1 MQCSAVQCDCQK
13 EGTAAQGFTTS
24 TFSVGESV
32 VPSLLRLFCLH
43 PQSFFHIPQRA
54 RRGRRPRVGGRARN
68 DRKESYSPF
77 LLCRHE
83 PL

>member
-1 MQCSAVQCDCQK
+1 MQCSVTARRR

-24 TFSVGESV
+24 TFSV